1 MLCREVNHGGLAQ
14 LYEILLESATAQI
27 VAALRLVLNA
37 AEAGRNALLFCKVSA
52 VDAMRPGHKWKSLP
66 STTRRVRMHR
76 NGASL
81 TRCISCLHKHH
92 TP

>member
-37 AEAGRNALLFCKVSA
+37 AEAGPQCPVILQGKRSGCNEGGA
-52 VDAMRPGHKWKSLP
+52 
-66 STTRRVRMHR
+66 RMEKPPIHDTAR
-76 NGASL
+76 THAW
-81 TRCISCLHKHH
+81 
-92 TP
+92 